1 MGRLRKATAV
11 AALSAILT
19 ASTAAGQSPPPD
31 SVAAEAP
38 PAPPTRKAPS
48 SEGQNN
54 SDSFQTGGS
63 IPAPPA
69 PPPREAPA
77 PKPDPPPKPDPA
89 PPPKPEPVPKPE
101 PAPKPDPPPKPDGG
115 TAPKPQKPEPRDE
128 PEPKPE
134 KIRKTP
140 GAGSV
145 PAPGQAPALD
155 VPTIPDSVCGTAAAP
170 PVLLPIYEAASDRY
184 GLGPQGPAILA
195 AINQIETNFGELAN
209 VTSYA
214 GAVGWMQFMPA
225 TWAAYGVD
233 ADGNGTA
240 DPYNPEDAIFSAAN
254 YLRAAG
260 MPHDIPGAV
269 FAYNHADWYVAQVLA
284 GAACFGGASGETFS
298 LTPRLPQLECVPD
311 ASLSAEIPSAYLTA
325 FEGTAGR
332 FDLGRR
338 GVWALAAV
346 ARLESDYGRGMSP
359 RQLRRRGPL
368 GLDSAEWR
376 GYAVDGDGDGV
387 IRHRSIGDSA
397 ATLGRLIW
405 SRGDLRAGI
414 FSHNQAAWYV
424 QEVLDEADRLKGRC
438 KVTTVAW
445 PIVIPDV
452 AAAPINW
459 SNLTLTN
466 GFQKRDLDNGAI
478 DPRIVGLI
486 GAITQRHSI
495 MVTSLRS
502 DHSVL
507 TSSGNVSNHYY
518 GRAMD
523 IAMVDGV
530 PCTNMALDG
539 PCAVLG
545 RSLALLPAP
554 AHPTELIYGI
564 DLDGPGPAFAMA
576 DHRDHLHVGFGA

>member
-69 PPPREAPA
+69 PPPREAPP
-77 PKPDPPPKPDPA
+77 PKPDPPPSPTGA
-89 PPPKPEPVPKPE
+89 PKPEPSAKPE

-195 AINQIETNFGELAN
+195 AINQIETNFGELN
-209 VTSYA
+209 HVTSYA

-240 DPYNPEDAIFSAAN
+240 DPYNPDDAIFSAAN
-254 YLRAAG
+254 YLQRVGNAAG
-260 MPHDIPGAV
+260 HLGAI
-269 FAYNHADWYVAQVLA
+269 FAYNHADWYVAEVLA
-284 GAACFGGASGETFS
+284 SAACFGGRAAV
-298 LTPRLPQLECVPD
+298 R
-311 ASLSAEIPSAYLTA
+311 PSASPHATA
-325 FEGTAGR
+325 CSNASRT
-332 FDLGRR
+332 RR
-338 GVWALAAV
+338 
-346 ARLESDYGRGMSP
+346 
-359 RQLRRRGPL
+359 
-368 GLDSAEWR
+368 
-376 GYAVDGDGDGV
+376 
-387 IRHRSIGDSA
+387 
-397 ATLGRLIW
+397 
-405 SRGDLRAGI
+405 
-414 FSHNQAAWYV
+414 
-424 QEVLDEADRLKGRC
+424 
-438 KVTTVAW
+438 
-445 PIVIPDV
+445 
-452 AAAPINW
+452 
-459 SNLTLTN
+459 
-466 GFQKRDLDNGAI
+466 
-478 DPRIVGLI
+478 
-486 GAITQRHSI
+486 
-495 MVTSLRS
+495 
-502 DHSVL
+502 
-507 TSSGNVSNHYY
+507 
-518 GRAMD
+518 
-523 IAMVDGV
+523 
-530 PCTNMALDG
+530 
-539 PCAVLG
+539 
-545 RSLALLPAP
+545 
-554 AHPTELIYGI
+554 
-564 DLDGPGPAFAMA
+564 
-576 DHRDHLHVGFGA
+576 